1 MRLNPKKLVSVSQY
15 LSQHPFSRLIAP
27 CGHQFSSRSSSLRL
41 LSTMTAK
48 PLPTDLPIH
57 SFPTAADFEAFLER
71 EHATAPGIHL
81 KLAKKSSGIASVSG
95 AEAVEVALCF
105 GWIDGRANGVDDDW
119 WLVRYTP
126 RRAKSI
132 WSQKN
137 VATIGRLV
145 EDGRVRPAGM
155 AAVQAAKSDG
165 RWDRAYA
172 GPATITVPDDFAV
185 AIAANTDAAAFF
197 EGMNKSDRYS
207 VLWRI
212 ETASPKARASRI
224 EAMIELL
231 ASGKCPGAEAK
242 AAGKA
247 RKDAR
252 VLKTTKR
259 TVAKKKKQTSGTDA
273 EAEDSLTAQAT
284 STDEPRRRGL
294 RRRT

>member
-1 MRLNPKKLVSVSQY
+1 
-15 LSQHPFSRLIAP
+15 
-27 CGHQFSSRSSSLRL
+27 
-41 LSTMTAK
+41 MTAK

-57 SFPTAADFEAFLER
+57 SFSTAAEFEAFLER

-105 GWIDGRANGVDDDW
+105 GWIDGRANGVDEDW

-126 RRAKSI
+126 RRTKSI

-145 EDGRVRPAGM
+145 GEGRVRPAGL

-165 RWDRAYA
+165 RWERAYA
-172 GPATITVPDDFAV
+172 GPATIIVPDDFA
-185 AIAANTDAAAFF
+185 IALAADGAAAAFF
-197 EGMNKSDRYS
+197 DSMNKSDRYS

-212 ETASPKARASRI
+212 ETASPKSRTSRI
-224 EAMIELL
+224 DAMIELL
-231 ASGKCPGAEAK
+231 AAGKCPGADAK

-252 VLKTTKR
+252 TQKKATRV
-259 TVAKKKKQTSGTDA
+259 VAKKVQV
-273 EAEDSLTAQAT
+273 EAIEEFEVSVPPQDIPAAQ
-284 STDEPRRRGL
+284 SRREGL
-294 RRRT
+294 RRRL